1 MRITVIGGG
10 VGCARFVL
18 GLRELVRREGTN
30 DSIDVVVNTADDWW
44 VSGLR
49 ISPDHDSLLY
59 ALAGVN
65 DTVRGWGRADETERV
80 AGELHTWGTAPGWF
94 TLGDLDLG
102 THIARTAWLRDGAS
116 VSEVYRRLAARW
128 DLGATL
134 HPATDTEIDTQ
145 VITDEGR
152 IHFQEWWV
160 KHRSRIPARGFEQ
173 VNISDAVPSEGARD
187 AITNADVILL
197 APSNPV
203 VSIGPVLAV
212 PGMRDLLRSAR
223 ARIVG
228 VSGIIDGSV
237 VRGMA
242 DACLSA
248 IGVDTSARAVAEHY
262 GARSSEGIL
271 DGWLVD
277 ETDAAAVNPLISA
290 GIETRA
296 VPLWLRDAD
305 SSAQVAR
312 DAVGLARQ
320 ASELT

>member
-1 MRITVIGGG
+1 MRIVVVGGG

-18 GLRELVRREGTN
+18 GLREHIAREGTH
-30 DSIDVVVNTADDWW
+30 DRIDVVVNTADDWW

-49 ISPDHDSLLY
+49 IAPDHDSLLY

-65 DTVRGWGRADETERV
+65 DTDRGWGRAGETERV
-80 AGELHTWGTAPGWF
+80 SAELAAWGTAPDWF

-116 VSEVYRRLAARW
+116 VSEVYRRLGSRW
-128 DLGATL
+128 PLGATL
-134 HPATDTEIDTQ
+134 HPATDAEIDTQ
-145 VITDEGR
+145 VVTDQGR

-160 KHRSRIPARGFEQ
+160 RHRSQIAARGFEQ
-173 VNISDAVPSEGARD
+173 QDIAAAKPSDGARAAVEGAD
-187 AITNADVILL
+187 AILL

-203 VSIGPVLAV
+203 VSIGPILAV
-212 PGMRDLLRSAR
+212 PGMRELLQDA
-223 ARIVG
+223 AAPIIG

-242 DACLSA
+242 DACLTA
-248 IGVDTSARAVAEHY
+248 IGVETSARAVAEHY
-262 GARSSEGIL
+262 GARANGGIL

-277 ETDAAAVNPLISA
+277 ETDASATDPLTAA
-290 GIETRA
+290 GIPTRA
-296 VPLWLRDAD
+296 VPLWMRDPD

-312 DAVGLARQ
+312 DALALAR
-320 ASELT
+320 ALR

>member
-18 GLRELVRREGTN
+18 GLREYISSEDT
-30 DSIDVVVNTADDWW
+30 IDVVVNTADDWW

-49 ISPDHDSLLY
+49 IAPDHDSLLY

-80 AGELHTWGTAPGWF
+80 ASELHTWGTAPDWF

-102 THIARTAWLRDGAS
+102 THIARTSWLRAGES
-116 VSEVYRRLAARW
+116 VSDVYRRLGSRW
-128 DLGATL
+128 PLGVTL

-145 VITDEGR
+145 VITAGGR
-152 IHFQEWWV
+152 MHFQEWWV
-160 KHRSRIPARGFEQ
+160 KHRSQIEAEGFEQ
-173 VNISDAVPSEGARD
+173 LNIADATPSEGARA
-187 AITNADVILL
+187 AIENADVILL

-212 PGMRDLLRSAR
+212 PGMRELLRGAR
-223 ARIVG
+223 AKIVG
-228 VSGIIDGSV
+228 VSGIINGSV

-248 IGVDTSARAVAEHY
+248 IGVETTARAVAEHY
-262 GARSSEGIL
+262 GSRASGGIL

-277 ETDAAAVNPLISA
+277 ETDAATVDPLAAA
-290 GIETRA
+290 GIPARA
-296 VPLWLRDAD
+296 VPLWLRDPA

-312 DAVGLARQ
+312 DAVSLAF
-320 ASELT
+320 